1 MGFLS
6 VKIEFSFVISK
17 VQLLKLQK
25 ACVLHYDSWKKSPQI
40 PEENVP
46 LCVCVF
52 VLGHVFFPGWQL
64 EADSYKDMLCLSQ
77 QSSQKQHQQK
87 QMNHKKTEEEESK
100 QTEQK

>member
-1 MGFLS
+1 MFYIMIHER
-6 VKIEFSFVISK
+6 KAHRY
-17 VQLLKLQK
+17 QK
-25 ACVLHYDSWKKSPQI
+25 KMC
-40 PEENVP
+40 
-46 LCVCVF
+46 LCVYVFF